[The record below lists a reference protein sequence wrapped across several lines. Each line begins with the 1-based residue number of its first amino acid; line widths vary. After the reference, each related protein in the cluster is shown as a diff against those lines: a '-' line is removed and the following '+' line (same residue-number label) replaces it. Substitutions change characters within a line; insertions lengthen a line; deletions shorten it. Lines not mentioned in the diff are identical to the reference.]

1 MTQSCT
7 KLGIDIGGTFTDL
20 ALKIGN
26 RVFSEKLPTTEQAP
40 ELAILDG
47 ISRITEKAAI
57 HTTDI
62 DMMIHG
68 TTLATNALIQ
78 RKGAKTAFITT
89 AGFRDVI
96 EMRTENRFEQY
107 DINLTLP
114 PPLIERYHRYTV
126 NERISATGKT
136 LVSLKEKDIDQL
148 IGRLGAQSYE
158 SIAIGL
164 MHAYANSSHEQT
176 LRNRIQTAFPGISI
190 SISSEVSPWMR
201 EYERFNTVCANAY
214 VKPMIKS
221 YLDRLAA
228 ELRDLGASCPIY
240 LMHSGGGLISL
251 SDATRFPV
259 RLIESGPAGGVIF
272 ATDIARSHGIT
283 KALSFD
289 MGGTTAKICLIKNAV
304 PKTGTSFEV
313 ARSYR
318 FKKGSGMPI
327 SIPVIEIIEI
337 GAGGGSIAHVDNM
350 QQIRVG
356 PRSAGAD
363 IGPACYNRGGKLPT
377 VTDANLLLGKLDP
390 DHFAGGS
397 IRLLA
402 EKSESATTEHIGN
415 VLSMPV
421 LDCAFGICEVIDEN
435 MANAARMHAVEN
447 GEDLGEYTMIAF
459 GGGAP
464 LHAARL
470 CEKLGIHQLLVP
482 PKAGVGSAIGFLKA
496 PFSFEAVRSDYQLM
510 STLDVGHIR
519 DLVTALCRDVE
530 PFVHRETHEEK
541 TSYQCRAFM
550 RYVGQGWEIPVQ
562 LDLDQLAVWD
572 RKYLTEGFEQSY
584 RALFARTVG
593 GLDIEITNWSVK
605 ISSMTA
611 QTTNMMPVPDDEN
624 IFPPARFRRVFDHHS
639 KSFVETAT
647 YARNRFHPDAP
658 VCGPAIVIENETTTV
673 VPHDFSVTREPDG
686 SLLVT
691 G

>member
-1 MTQSCT
+1 MTKSST

-26 RVFSEKLPTTEQAP
+26 RVFSEKLPTTEHAP

-47 ISRITEKAAI
+47 ISRIVENAAI
-57 HTTDI
+57 NTTDI
-62 DMMIHG
+62 DMIIHG

-89 AGFRDVI
+89 TGFRDVI

-114 PPLIERYHRYTV
+114 PPLIQRQHRYTI
-126 NERISATGKT
+126 NERTSATGQT
-136 LVSLKEKDIDQL
+136 LIPLKEEDIDDL
-148 IGRLGAQSYE
+148 IARLGAHTYE
-158 SIAIGL
+158 SIAVGL
-164 MHAYANSSHEQT
+164 IHAYANSSHEKT
-176 LRNRIQTAFPGISI
+176 VRDRIQAAFPGVSV
-190 SISSEVSPWMR
+190 SISSEVSPLMR

-214 VKPMIKS
+214 VKPMMKS

-228 ELRDLGASCPIY
+228 ELKILGASCPIY
-240 LMHSGGGLISL
+240 LMHSGGGLISMR
-251 SDATRFPV
+251 DATRFPV
-259 RLIESGPAGGVIF
+259 RLVESGPAGGVIF

-289 MGGTTAKICLIKNAV
+289 MGGTTAKICLIKNAM

-337 GAGGGSIAHVDNM
+337 GAGGGSIARVDNM
-350 QQIRVG
+350 KQIRVG
-356 PRSAGAD
+356 PQSAGAD
-363 IGPACYNRGGKLPT
+363 IGPACYNRGGRQPT

-390 DHFAGGS
+390 DNFAGGS
-397 IRLLA
+397 IKLLA

-415 VLSMPV
+415 ILSMPV
-421 LDCAFGICEVIDEN
+421 LDCASGICEVIDEN

-470 CEKLGIHQLLVP
+470 CEKLGIHKLLVP

-510 STLDVGHIR
+510 TILDVGHIQG
-519 DLVTALCRDVE
+519 LVTALCRDVE
-530 PFVHRETHEEK
+530 QFVHHEK
-541 TSYQCRAFM
+541 NHGKVKYQCKAFM
-550 RYVGQGWEIPVQ
+550 RYAGQGWEIPVQ
-562 LDLDQLAVWD
+562 LDLDRLAAWD
-572 RKYLTEGFEQSY
+572 REYLTEEFEQSY
-584 RALFARTVG
+584 RTLFSRTVG
-593 GLDIEITNWSVK
+593 GLNIEITNWSVN
-605 ISSMTA
+605 ISSMADDTA
-611 QTTNMMPVPDDEN
+611 DMVPVPDTGN
-624 IFPPARFRRVFDHHS
+624 IFCQDRFRRIFDPHS
-639 KSFVETAT
+639 KSFVETALYT
-647 YARNRFHPDAP
+647 RNRFPADES
-658 VCGPAIVIENETTTV
+658 VCGPAIVVENETATV
-673 VPHDFSVTREPDG
+673 VPHDFSVTREYDG
-686 SLLVT
+686 SLLIT
-691 G
+691 D